1 MCVFAAPMFA
11 AASVAEAV
19 AAGTA
24 TAAQLAAWQT
34 AGMMATM
41 ANVSLATALSTGVSA
56 LGQYQQQRAANKQ
69 ADYQAKV
76 AENNA
81 LTQKR
86 LADYALEKGRLD
98 EQRQRLQTARLKGQ
112 QRLGYAAAGVDM
124 ADGSPLD
131 TLEDTAA
138 MGELDALNVRH
149 NAALDAWQHEAGAS
163 DAFAQAGLHRS
174 GKASP
179 LTQALPTLVSG
190 ASNIAEKWSR
200 Y

>member
-1 MCVFAAPMFA
+1 MCVFLLVPA
-11 AASVAEAV
+11 AAGVAESVALYSAANIAANVAV
-19 AAGTA
+19 IGGMAGTV
-24 TAAQLAAWQT
+24 
-34 AGMMATM
+34 M
-41 ANVSLATALSTGVSA
+41 ST
-56 LGQYQQQRAANKQ
+56 LGQYQQQQSANKQ
-69 ADYQAKV
+69 AQYQAQV

-149 NAALDAWQHEAGAS
+149 GAALDAWQHEAGAS

-174 GKASP
+174 SSASP
-179 LTQALPTLVSG
+179 LTQSLPTLVSG
-190 ASNIAEKWSR
+190 ASGVADKWQR
-200 Y
+200 YAGK